1 MEIKI
6 LVEYRMWDPIKK
18 VDFQKT
24 RNETTHDAIRDKT
37 ENEKDIERKWSE
49 NKLKEQLEK
58 MQEENKNLHYQLV
71 FNKIEIAKKNLL
83 VENLQQEVRDT
94 SSILTFLENQCQS
107 MKQILL

>member
-1 MEIKI
+1 MDLNHQETVHHLVNME
-6 LVEYRMWDPIKK
+6 LRC
-18 VDFQKT
+18 QL
-24 RNETTHDAIRDKT
+24 
-37 ENEKDIERKWSE
+37 NEKDIERKWSE